1 MLRPLRIAILLAG
14 VFSTMLFS
22 CKPTGKI
29 ETPKIKDKKLEEKE
43 AGELEGLIME
53 NTFKVNTMS
62 ARASVSTDI
71 GGASTSFNINVRM
84 KNDSIIWISI
94 SPLLGIEVAR
104 VVATRDSIKFLDRLN
119 KQYSATD
126 YRYINET
133 LDLNVDYDIMQ
144 GVLTGNIFSY
154 KKNKFN
160 SVYIDDKFYI
170 LSTLSKKKIIR
181 TLEEDDPS
189 KPIIQDMW
197 VDDTTYRIT
206 KLSIE
211 DKRVSKK
218 MTTDYSDF
226 RGTDGGLF
234 PYKSST
240 KISASKNINIDLEF
254 TKLSLNRELSYP
266 FSVPDTYEQ
275 IY

>member
-1 MLRPLRIAILLAG
+1 MNKFRTGRSLIALVCILFTILN
-14 VFSTMLFS
+14 S
-22 CKPTGKI
+22 CKTTSKI

-43 AGELEGLIME
+43 AGELEGLILE
-53 NTFKVNTMS
+53 NTFKVSTLS

-71 GGASTSFNINVRM
+71 GGASTNFNINVRM
-84 KNDSIIWISI
+84 QNDSIIWISI

-119 KQYSATD
+119 KRYSATD

-154 KKNKFN
+154 KRNKFN

-181 TLEEDDPS
+181 T
-189 KPIIQDMW
+189 
-197 VDDTTYRIT
+197 
-206 KLSIE
+206 
-211 DKRVSKK
+211 
-218 MTTDYSDF
+218 
-226 RGTDGGLF
+226 
-234 PYKSST
+234 
-240 KISASKNINIDLEF
+240 
-254 TKLSLNRELSYP
+254 
-266 FSVPDTYEQ
+266 
-275 IY
+275 

>member
-1 MLRPLRIAILLAG
+1 MYRTAGTAIMLLCIFCTLN
-14 VFSTMLFS
+14 FS

-43 AGELEGLIME
+43 AGELEGLILE
-53 NTFKVNTMS
+53 NTFRSKTLS

-71 GGASTSFNINVRM
+71 GGASTNFNINVRM
-84 KNDSIIWISI
+84 QNDSIIWISI

-160 SVYIDDKFYI
+160 SVYIDDKYYI

-197 VDDTTYRIT
+197 IDDTTYRIT
-206 KLSIE
+206 RLSIE

-226 RGTDGGLF
+226 RDTDGGLF

-254 TKLSLNRELSYP
+254 TKLSLNRELSFP